1 MPIHPTFW
9 STQFIKGREEIK
21 AFLRRKWAK
30 ELDYALMK
38 VGGYMYCSGAGFS
51 SRSDPAKRRRP
62 RSMHM
67 IDPNNDESCI
77 QQELWAF
84 SGNRISARFE
94 YEWHDGKGQ
103 WYRSHGN
110 EQWQFD
116 DKGAFGWW
124 SQSCLT

>member
-1 MPIHPTFW
+1 MINQILPK
-9 STQFIKGREEIK
+9 Q
-21 AFLRRKWAK
+21 RR
-30 ELDYALMK
+30 
-38 VGGYMYCSGAGFS
+38 
-51 SRSDPAKRRRP
+51 
-62 RSMHM
+62 
-67 IDPNNDESCI
+67 II

-116 DKGAFGWW
+116 DKGAFAWLSLASHDRQPW
-124 SQSCLT
+124 ID